1 MHTAVSTLNGVAY
14 SKEAVLI
21 EIMAAHKEGVTFLQ
35 LYGLIQK
42 YHNTVIAYAPR
53 N

>member
-1 MHTAVSTLNGVAY
+1 MPTSVNTLNGVAL
-14 SKEAVLI
+14 SKEAVLV